1 MPASRRSP
9 RRPNEHAA
17 RVRHLLAL
25 DAANVM
31 ARLAARQDEMVS
43 LFSRLRNREPLL
55 EPLQSWFTSIAF
67 GELVALAPAEQRAAN
82 TFYEQL
88 GQVRWYLRYT
98 EDMPG
103 QVQLKLSAL
112 LRQLE
117 SAHAQLVAALGP
129 PDSTGAPVVNAEVVP
144 AGAAHPAQAPTPSG
158 KGLRRQ
164 AAGAAWKRSR
174 TT

>member
-1 MPASRRSP
+1 MAT
-9 RRPNEHAA
+9 RRPSKKQSEHAA

-31 ARLAARQDEMVS
+31 ARLSARQDEMVS

-55 EPLQSWFTSIAF
+55 EPLESWFGSIAF
-67 GELVALAPAEQRAAN
+67 AELVALSPTEQRAAN
-82 TFYEQL
+82 SFYEQL
-88 GQVRWYLRYT
+88 GGLRWYLQYT

-112 LRQLE
+112 LRKLE
-117 SAHAQLVAALGP
+117 SAHAELVAALGP
-129 PDSTGAPVVNAEVVP
+129 PDNSGAPVVNAEVVTP
-144 AGAAHPAQAPTPSG
+144 ASPG
-158 KGLRRQ
+158 KALRRQ
-164 AAGAAWKRSR
+164 AAGADWKRSR

>member
-1 MPASRRSP
+1 MAPAHRRSQKKLP
-9 RRPNEHAA
+9 DGHAA

-31 ARLAARQDEMVS
+31 SRLAARQDEMVA
-43 LFSRLRNREPLL
+43 LFSRLRSREPLL
-55 EPLQSWFTSIAF
+55 EPLQSWFSSIAF
-67 GELVALAPAEQRAAN
+67 AELVALSPAEQRAAN
-82 TFYEQL
+82 SFYEQL
-88 GQVRWYLRYT
+88 AGLRWYLQYT

-112 LRQLE
+112 LRKLE
-117 SAHAQLVAALGP
+117 TGHAQLVAALGP
-129 PDSTGAPVVNAEVVP
+129 PDSSGAPVVNAEVVP
-144 AGAAHPAQAPTPSG
+144 PSSAPAPPSSG
-158 KGLRRQ
+158 KALRRQ